1 MAIGPHI
8 KLTGYFVLFFGHPCL
23 VRVTGEMTKSVSREA
38 EAEGKEKATVT

>member
-23 VRVTGEMTKSVSREA
+23 VRVTGGMTKSVSREA
-38 EAEGKEKATVT
+38 KGEGKKKQQQG